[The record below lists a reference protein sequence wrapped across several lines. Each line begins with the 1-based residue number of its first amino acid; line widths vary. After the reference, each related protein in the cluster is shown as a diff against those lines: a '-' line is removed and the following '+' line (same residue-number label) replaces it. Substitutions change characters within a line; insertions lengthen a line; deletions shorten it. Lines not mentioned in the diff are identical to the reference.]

1 MCASIR
7 HRAKVLDEGVVY
19 DGELEKWYVIGG
31 WILQL
36 AYILQTKGRGVMN
49 RAQGSLLASFSGH

>member
-7 HRAKVLDEGVVY
+7 HRAKVLDE
-19 DGELEKWYVIGG
+19 ELEKWYVIGG